1 MSDIIK
7 ICSGFRFAGVHCG
20 LKPAAALDLALL
32 LSDCPATTAAVFT
45 ENRFPA
51 APVICGRKQIA
62 AGDKIQAVLINS
74 GNANACTGSQG
85 EIDLATVAE
94 VLAAALEIP
103 RSQTFISSTGVIGE
117 PLPVTTILKGIE
129 LLVDN
134 LDENLSG
141 SAALERSAQAIMT
154 TDKDQKIVGIEVE
167 TSQGTITLTGI
178 AKGAGMIHPNM
189 ATMLAYLLTDAGV
202 EQKTLQA
209 ILKRVVDKSFNRIS
223 VDGDM
228 STNDTVLAL
237 ANGVSGC
244 SLTSS
249 ADLEAFEMALLQI
262 AQELALAIVKDGEG
276 ATKVVEIIVAGA
288 QDVKSAEKICRAV
301 ANSALV
307 KTAFFGQDANWGRII
322 AAVGYAG
329 VAIKPE
335 LVNISFDQVRV
346 VSGGIRDPHYREEDG
361 AAVLRKAEFAVK
373 IDLQSG
379 EDEFTVLTSDLTHDY
394 ISINADYRS

>member
-1 MSDIIK
+1 
-7 ICSGFRFAGVHCG
+7 
-20 LKPAAALDLALL
+20 
-32 LSDCPATTAAVFT
+32 
-45 ENRFPA
+45 
-51 APVICGRKQIA
+51 
-62 AGDKIQAVLINS
+62 
-74 GNANACTGSQG
+74 
-85 EIDLATVAE
+85 
-94 VLAAALEIP
+94 
-103 RSQTFISSTGVIGE
+103 
-117 PLPVTTILKGIE
+117 
-129 LLVDN
+129 
-134 LDENLSG
+134 
-141 SAALERSAQAIMT
+141 
-154 TDKDQKIVGIEVE
+154 
-167 TSQGTITLTGI
+167 
-178 AKGAGMIHPNM
+178 
-189 ATMLAYLLTDAGV
+189 
-202 EQKTLQA
+202 
-209 ILKRVVDKSFNRIS
+209 
-223 VDGDM
+223 
-228 STNDTVLAL
+228 
-237 ANGVSGC
+237 C

-361 AAVLRKAEFAVK
+361 AAVLQKAEFAVK
-373 IDLQSG
+373 IDLQLG

>member
-1 MSDIIK
+1 MSENIK

-20 LKPAAALDLALL
+20 LKADSALDLALL
-32 LSDCPATTAAVFT
+32 LSDCPATAAAVFT

-51 APVICGRKQIA
+51 APVLCGRKQIA

-85 EIDLATVAE
+85 EIDVATVAE

-117 PLPVTTILKGIE
+117 PLPVTTILNGIE

-141 SAALERSAQAIMT
+141 SAALERAAQAIMT
-154 TDKDQKIVGIEVE
+154 TDKGQKIVGIEVE

-189 ATMLAYLLTDAGV
+189 ATMLAFLLTDAGV
-202 EQKTLQA
+202 EQEVLQA

-249 ADLEAFEMALLQI
+249 ADLAAFEMALLQI

-346 VSGGIRDPHYREEDG
+346 VSGGVRDPHYREEDG
-361 AAVLRKAEFAVK
+361 AAVLQKAEFAVK
-373 IDLQSG
+373 IDLQLG

>member
-1 MSDIIK
+1 MSENIK
-7 ICSGFRFAGVHCG
+7 ICAGFRFAGVHCG
-20 LKPAAALDLALL
+20 LKADSALDLALL
-32 LSDCPATTAAVFT
+32 LSDCPATAAAVFT

-51 APVICGRKQIA
+51 APVLCGRKQIA

-117 PLPVTTILKGIE
+117 PLPVTTILNGIE

-141 SAALERSAQAIMT
+141 SAALERAAQAIMT
-154 TDKDQKIVGIEVE
+154 TDKDQKIVGIEIE

-189 ATMLAYLLTDAGV
+189 ATMLAYLLTDAGI
-202 EQKTLQA
+202 EQETLQT

-361 AAVLRKAEFAVK
+361 AAVLQKAEFAVK
-373 IDLQSG
+373 IDLQLG